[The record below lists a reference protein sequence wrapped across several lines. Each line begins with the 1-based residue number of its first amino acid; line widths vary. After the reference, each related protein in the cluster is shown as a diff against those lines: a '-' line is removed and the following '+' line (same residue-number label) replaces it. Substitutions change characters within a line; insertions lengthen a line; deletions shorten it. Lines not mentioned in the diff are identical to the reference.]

1 MIKKYEKRKK
11 SKKASSLK
19 SGNNELLNFTK
30 TVESALFN
38 LNVQKKIRN
47 KLQDVKLAQIP
58 MRPTIKTLDFCHD
71 KDGEMKKTKRKFEV
85 YQ

>member
-1 MIKKYEKRKK
+1 
-11 SKKASSLK
+11 LK

-30 TVESALFN
+30 TVECALFN

-47 KLQDVKLAQIP
+47 KIQDVKLAQIP
-58 MRPTIKTLDFCHD
+58 IRPTLKTIDFFHQ
-71 KDGEMKKTKRKFEV
+71 KDAEMKKTKRKFEV

>member
-58 MRPTIKTLDFCHD
+58 IRPTLKTLNFCQE
-71 KDGEMKKTKRKFEV
+71 KDT
-85 YQ
+85 

>member
-38 LNVQKKIRN
+38 LHVQKKIRN
-47 KLQDVKLAQIP
+47 KIQDVKLAQIP
-58 MRPTIKTLDFCHD
+58 VRPTLKTLDFRQD
-71 KDGEMKKTKRKFEV
+71 KEA
-85 YQ
+85 

>member
-1 MIKKYEKRKK
+1 LIKKYEKRKK

-38 LNVQKKIRN
+38 LSVQKKIRN

-58 MRPTIKTLDFCHD
+58 IRQTLKTLNIYHE
-71 KDGEMKKTKRKFEV
+71 KDAEMKKTKRKFEA

>member
-58 MRPTIKTLDFCHD
+58 IRPTLKTLNFCQD
-71 KDGEMKKTKRKFEV
+71 KEA
-85 YQ
+85 

>member
-58 MRPTIKTLDFCHD
+58 IRPTLKTLDFRQD
-71 KDGEMKKTKRKFEV
+71 KEA
-85 YQ
+85 

>member
-58 MRPTIKTLDFCHD
+58 IRPTLKTLNFCQD
-71 KDGEMKKTKRKFEV
+71 KDT
-85 YQ
+85 

>member
-58 MRPTIKTLDFCHD
+58 IRPTLKTLDFCQD
-71 KDGEMKKTKRKFEV
+71 KDA
-85 YQ
+85 

>member
-58 MRPTIKTLDFCHD
+58 IRPTLKTLNFCQD
-71 KDGEMKKTKRKFEV
+71 KDA
-85 YQ
+85 

>member
-58 MRPTIKTLDFCHD
+58 IRPTLKTLNFCQD
-71 KDGEMKKTKRKFEV
+71 K
-85 YQ
+85 

>member
-1 MIKKYEKRKK
+1 LIKKYEKRKK

-58 MRPTIKTLDFCHD
+58 IRPTLKKLNFCQD
-71 KDGEMKKTKRKFEV
+71 K
-85 YQ
+85 

>member
-1 MIKKYEKRKK
+1 LIKKYEKRKK

-58 MRPTIKTLDFCHD
+58 IRPTLKTLNFCQD
-71 KDGEMKKTKRKFEV
+71 KDA
-85 YQ
+85 